1 MNTEN
6 AGLECHTKGKKRGN
20 ACASINRKSLSANL
34 SVYPSIYLLI
44 TSVLAYL
51 RLMLT
56 GISFSFSPS
65 PKRYTFPNPFFAKRH
80 GEVLRVG
87 AIVLDLKSQLET
99 CERKR
104 KYTSATRS
112 VDRFF
117 PPGNKLNTRP
127 FARKSYLSMRIPRG
141 DSRELDSR
149 ERRVAELRNFIWHR
163 AIPMHPTFPSTC
175 PSIHL
180 LITRVSPFGYLLR
193 LSCHVNE

>member
-6 AGLECHTKGKKRGN
+6 ASLQCHTKGKKRGN

-56 GISFSFSPS
+56 GISFFFFSFFQALHVSES
-65 PKRYTFPNPFFAKRH
+65 FFHEAMERSRRRDRIRL
-80 GEVLRVG
+80 EV
-87 AIVLDLKSQLET
+87 ALET

-117 PPGNKLNTRP
+117 PPGNELNTRP
-127 FARKSYLSMRIPRG
+127 FARKSCLSMRIPRG

-163 AIPMHPTFPSTC
+163 AIPMHLTFPSTC
-175 PSIHL
+175 LSIHL
-180 LITRVSPFGYLLR
+180 LITRVSPFGYL
-193 LSCHVNE
+193 